1 MKNRKWW
8 IFLVAPPAAVLFVF
22 LFGEAVKYL
31 WNWLVPALF
40 TGAHLITFWQAL
52 GLLLLSRILFG
63 SWHGNSG
70 HGRGPRRWSKKWQA
84 RWESMTPEERE
95 AFRQRMS
102 ARCGHWPT
110 PEQTPGPGP
119 A

>member
-31 WNWLVPALF
+31 WNWLLPALF

-63 SWHGNSG
+63 TWHSKG
-70 HGRGPRRWSKKWQA
+70 GRGGGRRWRRKWEA
-84 RWESMTPEERE
+84 MTPEERE
-95 AFRQRMS
+95 AFRQRM
-102 ARCGHWPT
+102 ATRCGPWAAH
-110 PEQTPGPGP
+110 EQAPGPGP

>member
-8 IFLVAPPAAVLFVF
+8 IFFVAPPAAVLFVF

-63 SWHGNSG
+63 SWHSNNGK
-70 HGRGPRRWSKKWQA
+70 GRGPRGWRKK
-84 RWESMTPEERE
+84 WESMTPEERE
-95 AFRQRMS
+95 AFRHRMS
-102 ARCGHWPT
+102 ARCGNFAP
-110 PEQTPGPGP
+110 PEESPRQ

>member
-1 MKNRKWW
+1 MKKRKW
-8 IFLVAPPAAVLFVF
+8 IFFLAPPAAILFVF

-63 SWHGNSG
+63 SWHRGG
-70 HGRGPRRWSKKWQA
+70 GPGPRRAWRK

-95 AFRQRMS
+95 AFRHRMA
-102 ARCGHWPT
+102 ARCGNFAP
-110 PEQTPGPGP
+110 PEEHPSTGP